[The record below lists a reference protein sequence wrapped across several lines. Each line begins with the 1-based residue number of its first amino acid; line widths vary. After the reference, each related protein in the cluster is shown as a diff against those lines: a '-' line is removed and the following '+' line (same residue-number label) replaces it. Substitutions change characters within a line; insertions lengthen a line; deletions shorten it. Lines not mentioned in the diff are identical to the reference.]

1 MSTINA
7 NFVSDTGPAAL
18 IKTADDTGTL
28 VIQTNG
34 VDAVTIGTDQNVV
47 ADTTGAWVMP
57 IGTTAQRPGTATVG
71 MMRFNTTIGSMEI
84 YSAGNWM
91 RVP

>member
-7 NFVSDTGPAAL
+7 DLGSGIGPAAL
-18 IKTADDTGTL
+18 IKTADDTDTL

-57 IGTTAQRPGTATVG
+57 IGTTAQRPGTATEG
-71 MMRFNTTIGSMEI
+71 MTRFNTTIGSMEI

>member
-7 NFVSDTGPAAL
+7 DFGSATGPHSL
-18 IKTADDTGTL
+18 VKTANDSNTLALQTGGIT
-28 VIQTNG
+28 V
-34 VDAVTIGTDQNVV
+34 VTIGTDQNVV
-47 ADTTGAWVMP
+47 ANSTGAWTMP
-57 IGTTAQRPGTATVG
+57 VGTTAQRPGTATVG